1 MAFIKVLISPLI
13 CALIGWF
20 TNFLA
25 IKMLFH
31 PKKPIKILF
40 WTIQGIFPKR
50 QKALAQNLGEV
61 IEKELISHE
70 DIQKIIHDPS
80 FEEKFKTLVD
90 EYIQD
95 FLENK
100 LSSVNPMISMF
111 LNNEMM
117 SKIKDI
123 LSEEVRKLVPHIIQ
137 KTSEELEE
145 KLDFSQIVRE
155 KIEVFSMD
163 KLEQVLF
170 SIMKREFKFIELVG
184 AVLGLF
190 IGIFQSIYLTAVY

>member
-1 MAFIKVLISPLI
+1 M
-13 CALIGWF
+13 IGWF

-31 PKKPIKILF
+31 PKKPIKIF
-40 WTIQGIFPKR
+40 SWTIQGIFPKR

-80 FEEKFKTLVD
+80 FEDKFKSLVD

-100 LSSVNPMISMF
+100 LSSVNPMVSMF
-111 LNNEMM
+111 LSEDMM
-117 SKIKDI
+117 KKIKGI

-170 SIMKREFKFIELVG
+170 SIMKKEFKFIEIVG

-190 IGIFQSIYLTAVY
+190 IGIFQSIYLTIVY